1 MRTALIADI
10 HGNLV
15 SLQAVL
21 DDARRSGVERIVC
34 LGDVAATGPQPVET
48 IEAVAALGCD
58 VVMGNADEWL
68 IDPEL
73 DEDADEE
80 TRRILEIDLW
90 ASQQLGPQH
99 LELLAGYR
107 PVVELD
113 DLVCFHGTPRSNT
126 ETLLATTPE
135 AEVARMLGSYT
146 QTVLAGGHTHIAMLR
161 RHGPSLVVNPGS
173 VGMPFE
179 AAADGG
185 AFRNPPWAEYAIVDG
200 AQVEFRRVPVDV
212 GAVTGRRLRV
222 GCRMPGG
229 GCATGP
235 GVDTAR

>member
-1 MRTALIADI
+1 VRTALIADI

-99 LELLAGYR
+99 LELLTGYR
-107 PVVELD
+107 PVVELQ

-135 AEVARMLGSYT
+135 AEVARMLGAYT
-146 QTVLAGGHTHIAMLR
+146 QTVLAGGHTHVAMLR
-161 RHGPSLVVNPGS
+161 RHGPSLLVNPGS

-212 GAVTGRRLRV
+212 GAVTGAAFAS
-222 GCRMPGG
+222 GMPHAGWWVRDW
-229 GCATGP
+229 AWS
-235 GVDTAR
+235 

>member
-1 MRTALIADI
+1 VRTALIADI

-21 DDARRSGVERIVC
+21 DDARRNGVERIVC

-68 IDPEL
+68 IDPAL

-99 LELLAGYR
+99 LELVAGYR
-107 PVVELD
+107 PVVELE

-135 AEVARMLGSYT
+135 AEVARMLGTYT
-146 QTVLAGGHTHIAMLR
+146 QTVLAGGHTHVAMLR
-161 RHGPSLVVNPGS
+161 RHGPSLLA
-173 VGMPFE
+173 E
-179 AAADGG
+179 ADILEGRAVTGWPSILTDLENAG
-185 AFRNPPWAEYAIVDG
+185 AQVFDEEVIVDG
-200 AQVEFRRVPVDV
+200 NLI
-212 GAVTGRRLRV
+212 TGREPADIPAFSRALID
-222 GCRMPGG
+222 
-229 GCATGP
+229 ALN
-235 GVDTAR
+235 A

>member
-21 DDARRSGVERIVC
+21 DDMRRTGVDRIVC
-34 LGDVAATGPQPVET
+34 LGDVAATGPQPVEA
-48 IEAVAALGCD
+48 IDAVTMLGCD

-68 IDPEL
+68 LDPEPEDGA
-73 DEDADEE
+73 DED

-90 ASQQLGPQH
+90 ASQQLGPQQ
-99 LELLAGYR
+99 LERLAGYR

-126 ETLLATTPE
+126 ETLLVTTPE
-135 AEVARMLGSYT
+135 AEVTRMLGSYT

-161 RHGPSLVVNPGS
+161 RHGPSLVVNR
-173 VGMPFE
+173 
-179 AAADGG
+179 AA
-185 AFRNPPWAEYAIVDG
+185 W
-200 AQVEFRRVPVDV
+200 
-212 GAVTGRRLRV
+212 
-222 GCRMPGG
+222 GCRSRRPQTAARSATRPGPSMRSWTERRSSSG
-229 GCATGP
+229 GCRSTW
-235 GVDTAR
+235 AR

>member
-34 LGDVAATGPQPVET
+34 LGDVAATGPQPVEA

-68 IDPEL
+68 IDPERE
-73 DEDADEE
+73 EDADDD

-90 ASQQLGPQH
+90 ASQQLEPQH

-107 PVVELD
+107 PVVELE

-126 ETLLATTPE
+126 ETLLVTTPE
-135 AEVARMLGSYT
+135 AEVTRMLGSYT
-146 QTVLAGGHTHIAMLR
+146 QPVLAGGHTHIAMLR

-173 VGMPFE
+173 VGMPFDGDPRAAYAVVRDGGE
-179 AAADGG
+179 VEHRRVAYDQQAAADAIRERIG
-185 AFRNPPWAEYAIVDG
+185 AAGELAAKR
-200 AQVEFRRVPVDV
+200 VERASF
-212 GAVTGRRLRV
+212 
-222 GCRMPGG
+222 
-229 GCATGP
+229 
-235 GVDTAR
+235 GVS